1 MDLWSEDN
9 KMTINMI
16 CRSEVQEV
24 EGELSPVEPQQTEPD
39 IKEDKQTPTPVVDT
53 SIRTNQSSTTSETK
67 TVDETMEDKSMT
79 QLSIRLN
86 MDT

>member
-24 EGELSPVEPQQTEPD
+24 ADPSPVEPRQTEPV
-39 IKEDKQTPTPVVDT
+39 KEDKQTPTPVVDT
-53 SIRTNQSSTTSETK
+53 GVGTNQSSTTSETK
-67 TVDETMEDKSMT
+67 MVDETKEDKSIA
-79 QLSIRLN
+79 QFIW
-86 MDT
+86 